1 LPLIYRA
8 LTTAV
13 RTKTI
18 SWYSAVVLT
27 VWCSGHTSGTR
38 FLYVTASIMGNEN
51 LIITLRLL
59 WALSGSDEKRLL
71 LRHACLSVR
80 NTAADAGVIVKFYVG
95 DFLLN
100 SV

>member
-1 LPLIYRA
+1 
-8 LTTAV
+8 
-13 RTKTI
+13 
-18 SWYSAVVLT
+18 
-27 VWCSGHTSGTR
+27 
-38 FLYVTASIMGNEN
+38 MGNEN